1 MEDGLET
8 VKLKISGM
16 TCQGCVRSVK
26 NVLES
31 VPGVTTAEISLQNSE
46 ASVVFYPACASLGL
60 LKAAVEE
67 AGYEAA

>member
-1 MEDGLET
+1 MET

-16 TCQGCVRSVK
+16 TCEGCVRSVK
-26 NVLES
+26 KVLES

-46 ASVVFYPACASLGL
+46 AHVVFDPARASLGS

>member
-1 MEDGLET
+1 MET
-8 VKLKISGM
+8 VNLKISGM

-31 VPGVTTAEISLQNSE
+31 VPGVTTVEVSLQNGE
-46 ASVVFYPACASLGL
+46 ARVVFDPVRAALGS

-67 AGYEAA
+67 AGYEAT

>member
-1 MEDGLET
+1 
-8 VKLKISGM
+8 
-16 TCQGCVRSVK
+16 
-26 NVLES
+26 VLEN

-46 ASVVFYPACASLGL
+46 ARVVFDRARASLES

>member
-8 VKLKISGM
+8 VNLRISGM

-31 VPGVTTAEISLQNSE
+31 VPGVTTAEVSLQNSE
-46 ASVVFYPACASLGL
+46 ARVVFDPARASLVT

>member
-8 VKLKISGM
+8 VNLKISGM
-16 TCQGCVRSVK
+16 SCQGCVRSVK

-31 VPGVTTAEISLQNSE
+31 VPGVTAAEVSLQNSE
-46 ASVVFYPACASLGL
+46 ARVVFDPVRASLGS

>member
-1 MEDGLET
+1 

-16 TCQGCVRSVK
+16 TCEGCVRSVK

-46 ASVVFYPACASLGL
+46 ARVVFDRARASLES

>member
-1 MEDGLET
+1 LET

-26 NVLES
+26 NVLEN

-46 ASVVFYPACASLGL
+46 ARVVFDRARASLES

>member
-8 VKLKISGM
+8 ANLKISGM

-26 NVLES
+26 SVLES
-31 VPGVTTAEISLQNSE
+31 VPGVTTAAVSLQNSE
-46 ASVVFYPACASLGL
+46 ARVVFDPARASLGM

>member
-1 MEDGLET
+1 MEVGLET
-8 VKLKISGM
+8 VSLKISGM

-26 NVLES
+26 NVLAS
-31 VPGVTTAEISLQNSE
+31 VPGVATAEVSLQNSE
-46 ASVVFYPACASLGL
+46 ARVVFDPARTSPRS

>member
-8 VKLKISGM
+8 VNLKISGM

-26 NVLES
+26 NVLEG
-31 VPGVTTAEISLQNSE
+31 VRGVTTAEVSLQNSE
-46 ASVVFYPACASLGL
+46 ARVVFDPLHASLGS